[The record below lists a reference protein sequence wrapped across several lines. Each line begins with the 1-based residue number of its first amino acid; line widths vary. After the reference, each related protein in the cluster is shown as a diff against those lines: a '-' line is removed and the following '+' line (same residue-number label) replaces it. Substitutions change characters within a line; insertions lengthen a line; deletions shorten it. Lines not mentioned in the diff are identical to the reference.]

1 MNVEIAQRLA
11 ELRRKKGY
19 SQEALANAL
28 GLSRQAVSKWERAE
42 SSPDTENL
50 IAIAKLYGVSLDE
63 LIRVAPEVEDDV
75 AFENA
80 ERAERAEREAA
91 MAAERTERE
100 AADAEARAADRA
112 TAAQAA
118 EAAAQASRAAAR
130 AAEAAAQASQNAEEG
145 KRRRG
150 PWRSFPYGVVATLLF
165 FILGFWG
172 SFKTS
177 WLIFL
182 TIPLYHWLANI
193 MDGALAREEHAEFDG
208 SHRPSR
214 PAAHNSTAVDNGEE

>member
-50 IAIAKLYGVSLDE
+50 IALAKLYGVSLDE

-80 ERAERAEREAA
+80 ERAEREEA
-91 MAAERTERE
+91 MAAERAERE

-130 AAEAAAQASQNAEEG
+130 AAEAAAQASQNAGED
-145 KRRRG
+145 KHRRG

-165 FILGFWG
+165 FVLGFWG

>member
-11 ELRRKKGY
+11 ELRRKRGY

-50 IAIAKLYGVSLDE
+50 IALARQYGVSLDE

-80 ERAERAEREAA
+80 ERAEREAA
-91 MAAERTERE
+91 MAAERIERE

-130 AAEAAAQASQNAEEG
+130 AAEAAAQASQNAGED
-145 KRRRG
+145 KHHRG

-165 FILGFWG
+165 FVLGFWG

-193 MDGALAREEHAEFDG
+193 MDGALAREERTEFG
-208 SHRPSR
+208 GGRRPSR
-214 PAAHNSTAVDNGEE
+214 LSTDNSPASDSGEE

>member
-50 IAIAKLYGVSLDE
+50 IALARLYGVSLDE

-80 ERAERAEREAA
+80 ERAEREAA
-91 MAAERTERE
+91 MAAERVERE

-130 AAEAAAQASQNAEEG
+130 AAEAAAQASQNAVKG
-145 KRRRG
+145 KHRRG

-165 FILGFWG
+165 FVLGFWG
-172 SFKTS
+172 SFGTS

-193 MDGALAREEHAEFDG
+193 MDGALAREERGELDS

-214 PAAHNSTAVDNGEE
+214 PTAHNSSAVDNGEE

>member
-50 IAIAKLYGVSLDE
+50 IALAKLYGVSLDE

-80 ERAERAEREAA
+80 ERAEREAA

-100 AADAEARAADRA
+100 AADVEARAADRA

-130 AAEAAAQASQNAEEG
+130 AAEAAAQASQSAGES
-145 KRRRG
+145 KHRRG

-165 FILGFWG
+165 FVLGFWG
-172 SFKTS
+172 SFGTS

-193 MDGALAREEHAEFDG
+193 MDGALAREERAELDDA
-208 SHRPSR
+208 HRPSR
-214 PAAHNSTAVDNGEE
+214 PTAVNSTAVDNGEE